1 VVIEYLPLRP
11 EGCNPTFKSFR
22 DGVACEGR
30 RYFIRVTANLQ
41 IEGSGFLRLALCWTA
56 KAMNTSNSPT
66 GTDSTV
72 TTSKPLRSAKFQALK
87 EEGDSLLEKMKR
99 RKERW
104 AQEEAKYFPQT
115 VKIVKR

>member
-1 VVIEYLPLRP
+1 
-11 EGCNPTFKSFR
+11 
-22 DGVACEGR
+22 
-30 RYFIRVTANLQ
+30 
-41 IEGSGFLRLALCWTA
+41 
-56 KAMNTSNSPT
+56 MNSNSIEV
-66 GTDSTV
+66 GTEPTV
-72 TTSKPLRSAKFQALK
+72 TTVKPLRSAAFQKIK